1 LFSFVVAIVAA
12 RIVFSVVEIFVARS
26 WDRRFPEQLS
36 GDPPD

>member
-1 LFSFVVAIVAA
+1 MRWVELVFLVVVIL
-12 RIVFSVVEIFVARS
+12 VARS